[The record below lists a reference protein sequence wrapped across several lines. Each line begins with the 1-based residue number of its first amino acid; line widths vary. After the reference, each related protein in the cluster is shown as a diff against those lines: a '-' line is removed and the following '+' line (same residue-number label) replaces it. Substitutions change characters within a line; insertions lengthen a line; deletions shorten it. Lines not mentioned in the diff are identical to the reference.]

1 MAAKLMGTVKTNDPF
16 YVNRPREYSP
26 AGGNCFYKSVLS
38 EFKSNVRETW
48 RVILVSVS

>member
-38 EFKSNVRETW
+38 E
-48 RVILVSVS
+48 VIKESMYWI